1 VLISISEFFGHF
13 HVVLVH
19 LPIGILL
26 LACVFQWLER
36 RPKFSSLRVATNIAL
51 MIGMICAIL
60 AALTGYLLSFSGDYD
75 EGLVITHQWFGISVA
90 AVSIAMFYFHSKTAP
105 FRTQVSVSILLFV
118 LIVITGHLGG
128 TLTHGSD
135 YLTKSWNLSPDTVA
149 QRKPIPNVQEAM
161 VYSDIIQP
169 VLQTRCYSCHGKNKQ
184 KGKLRMDDSLRLMK
198 GGKDGPVIIP
208 GNTVKSEMLKRLSL
222 PRGDD
227 DHMPP
232 KEKPQPT
239 EQEIALIHWWIASGA
254 PFDKKVKQLDQPE
267 ELTPALLALQKV
279 DVKKVIVPDLPSKP
293 VSRANDDAIK
303 KLKDIGA
310 VVEPVAQ
317 NTNYL
322 SANFVTVTDAGNKEV
337 QLLLPLQE
345 QLIELKLGSSSIT
358 DSALQLIAQFK
369 NLMRLQLDYTK
380 ITDKGLASLTALQN
394 LRYLNLVG
402 TAVTEKGVLQ
412 LKDLKS
418 LRSIYLYQ
426 TMVKKSEW
434 NDLKK
439 AFPKTLIDSGGYT
452 VPFLPTDTIEVKP
465 PKTKQ

>member
-1 VLISISEFFGHF
+1 MSEFFGHF

-36 RPKFSSLRVATNIAL
+36 RPKFSSLHVATNIAL
-51 MIGMICAIL
+51 LIGMICAIL
-60 AALTGYLLSFSGDYD
+60 SALTGYLLSFSGDYD

-90 AVSIAMFYFHSKTAP
+90 AVSIAMFYFHSKAAS
-105 FRTQVSVSILLFV
+105 FKTQVSISILLFV
-118 LIVITGHLGG
+118 LIIITGHLGG
-128 TLTHGSD
+128 SLTHGSD
-135 YLTKSWNLSPDTVA
+135 YLTKSWSLTSDTVA

-161 VYSDIIQP
+161 VYSDVIQP
-169 VLQTRCYSCHGKNKQ
+169 ILQTKCYSCHGKNKQ

-208 GNTVKSEMLKRLSL
+208 GNAEKSEMAKRISL
-222 PRGDD
+222 PREDD

-239 EQEIALIHWWIASGA
+239 EQEIALIHWWIKSGA
-254 PFDKKVKQLDQPE
+254 SFDKKVKQLDQPE
-267 ELTPALLALQKV
+267 ELKPALLALQNV
-279 DVKKVIVPDLPSKP
+279 QEKKIIVPDIPAKP
-293 VSRANDDAIK
+293 VVKANDEAIK

-310 VVEPVAQ
+310 VVDPVAQ

-322 SANFVTVTDAGNKEV
+322 SANFVTVTNPGDREI
-337 QLLLPLQE
+337 QLLLPLKE
-345 QLIELKLGSSSIT
+345 QLIELKLSGASIT
-358 DSALQLIAQFK
+358 DSALLVIAQFK
-369 NLMRLQLDYTK
+369 NLMRLQLDHTK
-380 ITDKGLASLTALQN
+380 ITDKGLANLVALEN

-402 TAVTEKGVLQ
+402 TAVTEKGVMQ
-412 LKDLKS
+412 LKDLKN

-426 TMVKKSEW
+426 TGVKKSEW
-434 NDLKK
+434 KDLKK

>member
-1 VLISISEFFGHF
+1 MSEFFGHF

-36 RPKFSSLRVATNIAL
+36 RPKFSSLHAATNIAL
-51 MIGMICAIL
+51 LIGMICAIL
-60 AALTGYLLSFSGDYD
+60 SALTGYLLSFSGDYD

-90 AVSIAMFYFHSKTAP
+90 AVSIAMFYFHSKAAS
-105 FRTQVSVSILLFV
+105 FKIQVSISILLFM

-128 TLTHGSD
+128 SLTHGSD
-135 YLTKSWNLSPDTVA
+135 YLTKSWSLTSDTVA

-161 VYSDIIQP
+161 VYSDVIQP
-169 VLQTRCYSCHGKNKQ
+169 ILQTRCYSCHGKNNQ

-208 GNTVKSEMLKRLSL
+208 GNAEKSEMAKRLSL
-222 PRGDD
+222 PREDD

-239 EQEIALIHWWIASGA
+239 EQEIALIHWWIKSGA
-254 PFDKKVKQLDQPE
+254 SFDKKVKQLDQPE
-267 ELTPALLALQKV
+267 ELKPALLALQNV
-279 DVKKVIVPDLPSKP
+279 QEKKIIIPDIPAKP
-293 VSRANDDAIK
+293 VVKANDEAIK

-317 NTNYL
+317 NTNYI
-322 SANFVTVTDAGNKEV
+322 SANFVTVTKPGDKEV
-337 QLLLPLQE
+337 QLLLPLKE
-345 QLIELKLGSSSIT
+345 QLIELKLGGASIT
-358 DSALQLIAQFK
+358 DSALLVISQFK
-369 NLMRLQLDYTK
+369 NLMRLQLDHTK
-380 ITDKGLASLTALQN
+380 ITDKGLANLKVLEN

-412 LKDLKS
+412 LKDLKN

-426 TMVKKSEW
+426 TGVKKSEW
-434 NDLKK
+434 KDLKK

-465 PKTKQ
+465 PKTIKQ

>member
-1 VLISISEFFGHF
+1 
-13 HVVLVH
+13 
-19 LPIGILL
+19 
-26 LACVFQWLER
+26 
-36 RPKFSSLRVATNIAL
+36 

-60 AALTGYLLSFSGDYD
+60 SALTGYLLSFSGDYD

-90 AVSIAMFYFHSKTAP
+90 AVSIAMFYYHSKSAP
-105 FRTQVSVSILLFV
+105 FKTKVSISILLFV
-118 LIVITGHLGG
+118 LIIITGHLGG
-128 TLTHGSD
+128 SLTHGSD
-135 YLTKSWNLSPDTVA
+135 YLTKSWNLSSDTVA

-169 VLQTRCYSCHGKNKQ
+169 VLQSRCYSCHGKNKQ

-208 GNTVKSEMLKRLSL
+208 GNAEKSEMAKRLSL
-222 PRGDD
+222 PRDDD

-254 PFDKKVKQLDQPE
+254 PFDKKVKQLEQPE
-267 ELTPALLALQKV
+267 ELKPALLALQKV
-279 DVKKVIVPDLPSKP
+279 DVKKVIIPDLPSQPISK
-293 VSRANDDAIK
+293 ANDGAIK

-310 VVEPVAQ
+310 VVEQVAQ

-322 SANFVTVTDAGNKEV
+322 SANFVTVRDPGNKEV
-337 QLLLPLQE
+337 QLLLPLKE
-345 QLIELKLGSSSIT
+345 QLIELKLGSSSIS
-358 DSALQLIAQFK
+358 DSALLVIAQFK
-369 NLMRLQLDYTK
+369 NLMRLQLGYTK
-380 ITDKGLASLTALQN
+380 VTDKGLANLTALQN

-439 AFPKTLIDSGGYT
+439 AFPKTFIDSGGYT
-452 VPFLPTDTIEVKP
+452 VPFLPNDTMEVKP

>member
-1 VLISISEFFGHF
+1 MSEFFGHF
-13 HVVLVH
+13 HVILVH

-26 LACVFQWLER
+26 LACLFQWLET
-36 RPKFSSLRVATNIAL
+36 RPKFASLHTATTIAL

-60 AALTGYLLSFSGDYD
+60 SALTGYLLSFSGDYD

-90 AVSIAMFYFHSKTAP
+90 AVSIAMFYYHSKSAP
-105 FRTQVSVSILLFV
+105 FKTKVSISILLFV
-118 LIVITGHLGG
+118 LIIITGHLGG
-128 TLTHGSD
+128 SLTHGSD
-135 YLTKSWNLSPDTVA
+135 YLTKSWNLSSDTVA
-149 QRKPIPNVQEAM
+149 QRKPIPNVQEAL

-169 VLQTRCYSCHGKNKQ
+169 VLQSKCYSCHGKNKQ

-198 GGKDGPVIIP
+198 GGKDGPVIVP
-208 GNTVKSEMLKRLSL
+208 GNAEKSEMAKRLSL
-222 PRGDD
+222 PRDDD

-254 PFDKKVKQLDQPE
+254 PLDKKVKQLEQPE
-267 ELTPALLALQKV
+267 ELKPALLALQKV

-293 VSRANDDAIK
+293 VSKANDGAIK

-310 VVEPVAQ
+310 VVEQVAQ

-322 SANFVTVTDAGNKEV
+322 SANFVTVRDPGNKEV
-337 QLLLPLQE
+337 QLLLPLKE

-358 DSALQLIAQFK
+358 DSALLVIAQFE

-380 ITDKGLASLTALQN
+380 ITDKGLANLTALQN

-426 TMVKKSEW
+426 TMVKKTEW

-439 AFPKTLIDSGGYT
+439 AFPKTFIDSGGYT

>member
-1 VLISISEFFGHF
+1 MAETLGHF

-36 RPKFSSLRVATNIAL
+36 RPKFSSLRTATSIAL
-51 MIGMICAIL
+51 LIGMICAIF

-75 EGLVITHQWFGISVA
+75 EDLVITHQWFGISVA
-90 AVSIAMFYFHSKTAP
+90 AVSIAMFYFHSKAAP
-105 FRTQVSVSILLFV
+105 FKTQVSVSILLFV
-118 LIVITGHLGG
+118 LIIITGHLGG
-128 TLTHGSD
+128 SLTHGSD
-135 YLTKSWNLSPDTVA
+135 YLTRSWNLSSDTVA

-169 VLQTRCYSCHGKNKQ
+169 VLQTKCYSCHGKNKQ

-198 GGKDGPVIIP
+198 GGKDGPVIIA
-208 GNTVKSEMLKRLSL
+208 GNAERSEMAKRLSL
-222 PRGDD
+222 PRDDD

-254 PFDKKVKQLDQPE
+254 PFDKKVKDLEQPE
-267 ELTPALLALQKV
+267 ELKPALLALQKV
-279 DVKKVIVPDLPSKP
+279 EVKRVIVPDIPAQP
-293 VSRANDDAIK
+293 VPKANDEAIK

-317 NTNYL
+317 NTNYM
-322 SANFVTVTDAGNKEV
+322 SANFVTVTNPGNKEI
-337 QLLLPLQE
+337 QLLLPLKQ
-345 QLIELKLGSSSIT
+345 QLIELKLGGAPIT
-358 DSALQLIAQFK
+358 DSALLVIAQFK
-369 NLMRLQLDYTK
+369 NLMELRLDYTK
-380 ITDKGLASLTALQN
+380 ITDKGLANLTALEN

-412 LKDLKS
+412 LKDLKN

-426 TMVKKSEW
+426 TGVKRSEW
-434 NDLKK
+434 SDLKK
-439 AFPKTLIDSGGYT
+439 AFPKALIDSGGYT